1 MLMESFKILE
11 YLLPGYVF
19 FTTLFFLWFLI
30 EPNEKITNWIC
41 LGGAGGAAY
50 LVNSI
55 NNDLKEF
62 ATEINVGL
70 FLISLTALILTLYY
84 KRNSLRIKIITIIYS
99 ALILI
104 ATIVSYNL
112 YKSDIKKIK
121 EEVAKNNEIENYKN
135 KYNFNVDNQFSL
147 LEFSNSDF
155 ISEEKLSGKIII
167 YKKEGEKITFDYEL
181 NKKFEEKNLT
191 SFQLNELNYLVLIEN
206 KTINVGN
213 YSSNS
218 IASQVQI
225 VISFLNL
232 ENKSSI
238 KTITILGG
246 EPPSQIH
253 YKGSPPPVVTGST
266 PSKETIIS
274 KIHDELNN

>member
-1 MLMESFKILE
+1 MELFKILE

-30 EPNEKITNWIC
+30 DPNEKITTWIC

-55 NNDLKEF
+55 NKDLKEF
-62 ATEINVGL
+62 ATAINIGL

-84 KRNSLRIKIITIIYS
+84 KRNNLRIKVITIIYI

-112 YKSDIKKIK
+112 YKSDIKKIN
-121 EEVAKNNEIENYKN
+121 EQVAKNNEIENYKR
-135 KYNFNVDNQFSL
+135 KYNFNVDNQFNL
-147 LEFSNSDF
+147 LEFSNNDF
-155 ISEEKLSGKIII
+155 QSEKKLFGKIII
-167 YKKEGEKITFDYEL
+167 YKKEGDKITFDYDL
-181 NKKFEEKNLT
+181 NKIFEEKNLT

-218 IASQVQI
+218 IATQI
-225 VISFLNL
+225 RVVISFLNL
-232 ENKSSI
+232 EDKSSI
-238 KTITILGG
+238 KDIIVLGG
-246 EPPSQIH
+246 EPPSQVR
-253 YKGSPPPVVTGST
+253 YKGSPPPVVSGSA

-274 KIHDELNN
+274 RIQEELTN